1 MSIKPHRLLIADDED
16 HTRTALVRA
25 FQLKGY
31 YCRGAFNGKDALTI
45 LDEEDYD
52 LLLLD
57 LRMPELDGVAVMKA
71 VKKRHPNLIVIILTA
86 HASLESA
93 ITAVKAGAA
102 DYLIKPQ
109 SINDLEIAIQ
119 RALSERAPHI
129 HRDQLIS
136 FMQQSLEKLK
146 EEPVI
151 PDYEI
156 NPSISIN
163 LDNHQIVIKR
173 NNHQKTVDLT
183 PDQTKILYY
192 LNANYGKVITCREIT
207 LNVLGYPDLS
217 EKEAENMVRPHILR
231 IRRKIETSPKDP
243 QILRTVRGCGY
254 ILRLENE

>member
-1 MSIKPHRLLIADDED
+1 MSVKPYRLLIADDEE

-31 YCRGAFNGKDALTI
+31 ICRGAFNGKDALTI
-45 LDEEDYD
+45 LDEENFD

-57 LRMPELDGVAVMKA
+57 LRMPEMDGVAVMKA
-71 VKKRHPNLIVIILTA
+71 VKKRHPNLIIIVLTA

-109 SINDLEIAIQ
+109 SINDLDIAIQ

-151 PDYEI
+151 PHSEI
-156 NPSISIN
+156 NSSLFID
-163 LDNHQIVIKR
+163 LDNHQIIIKK
-173 NNHQKTVDLT
+173 NNQQKKVDLT
-183 PDQTKILYY
+183 PDQTRILFY
-192 LNANYGKVITCREIT
+192 LNENYGKVITCREIT
-207 LNVLGYPDLS
+207 LNILGYPDLS

-231 IRRKIETSPKDP
+231 IRRKIETNPKDP
-243 QILRTVRGCGY
+243 RILRTIRGCGY
-254 ILRLENE
+254 VLRLEQD